1 MTRVSKRNFGE
12 SLSHAMEASD
22 TKEVNIKTIFGII
35 NDVKEDIESFTDGKI
50 SIGLRDSQKH
60 MILKAAAYYT
70 TFDKTNPIL
79 QKPTNQVLFFLSTID
94 SSEVQDLTLLE
105 LGVEGFP
112 CTIYVDGNRMTAADA
127 ESFEEN
133 LDELLSSPSTGEKLK
148 ALINIKPPQF
158 EIEASIFEDME
169 NLNMQTDIQPTVV
182 DSPDVTI
189 KPPSSLKSG

>member
-1 MTRVSKRNFGE
+1 MTRVSKRDFGE

-60 MILKAAAYYT
+60 VILKAATYYT

-79 QKPTNQVLFFLSTID
+79 QKPTNQVIFFLSTID
-94 SSEVQDLTLLE
+94 NSKVQDLTLLE

-148 ALINIKPPQF
+148 VLINIKTPQS

-169 NLNMQTDIQPTVV
+169 NSDTQTTIQPTVV
-182 DSPDVTI
+182 DLPDVTI